1 MTRFRVAF
9 ISVAESAERWAKPL
23 RAALPEDALYFEAG
37 AIPPEEVDVVLTAAP
52 PPGALAPYTRLKL
65 IQSIWMGVETLAVDP
80 TLPRDVPL
88 ARMIDPSMTRAMVE
102 SAAAHVLNAH
112 LRLDDL
118 ARQQRESR
126 WKLLRSPTTDQR
138 TVGILG
144 MGELGRA
151 VAGTLMQLGF
161 RVRGWSRTPREVEG
175 VESFAGDGALPGFLA
190 GCEIL
195 VVLIPLTP
203 QTAGIIDASFLA
215 RLPDGAVLI
224 NLARGG
230 LVRDDDL
237 LIGARQR
244 PPASRSAR
252 RVQRRAAPS
261 GARFLEPRTSDR
273 DAARRGAYQS
283 ADCGRVCCRESA
295 AAGLGG
301 AVVGIGRPDAWLL
314 TKSRYAILKVIW

>member
-1 MTRFRVAF
+1 MTRFRVVF
-9 ISVAESAERWAKPL
+9 VSNAESAERWAETL
-23 RAALPEDALYFEAG
+23 RAALPEDALCFEPG
-37 AIPPEEVDVVLTAAP
+37 AVPPEEVDVVLTAAP

-65 IQSIWMGVETLAVDP
+65 IQSIWMGVETLVVDP

-88 ARMIDPSMTRAMVE
+88 ARMIDPSMTRGMVE

-112 LRLDDL
+112 LRLDEF
-118 ARQQRESR
+118 ARQQREAR
-126 WKLLRSPTTDQR
+126 WKLLRTPTADQR

-151 VAGTLMQLGF
+151 VAETLLQLEF

-175 VESFAGDGALPGFLA
+175 VESFAGDAALPGFLA
-190 GCEIL
+190 DCEIL

-203 QTAGIIDASFLA
+203 QTTGMIDASFLA

-237 LIGARQR
+237 L
-244 PPASRSAR
+244 
-252 RVQRRAAPS
+252 AALDS
-261 GARFLEPRTSDR
+261 
-273 DAARRGAYQS
+273 
-283 ADCGRVCCRESA
+283 GRVRHAVLDVFNVEPLPPGHRFWTHA
-295 AAGLGG
+295 RVTVTPHVAALTNPHTAAGFVAENLRRLAAGAPLLGLVDRARG
-301 AVVGIGRPDAWLL
+301 
-314 TKSRYAILKVIW
+314 Y

>member
-112 LRLDDL
+112 LHLDDL
-118 ARQQRESR
+118 ARQQRGSR

-175 VESFAGDGALPGFLA
+175 VESFAGDTALPGFLA

-237 LIGARQR
+237 LSALDSGRLRHAVLDVFNVEPLPPGHCFWSHARVTVTPHVAALTNPQTAAEFVAENLR
-244 PPASRSAR
+244 RLAS
-252 RVQRRAAPS
+252 
-261 GARFLEPRTSDR
+261 GEPLLGLVDRT
-273 DAARRGAYQS
+273 RGY
-283 ADCGRVCCRESA
+283 
-295 AAGLGG
+295 
-301 AVVGIGRPDAWLL
+301 
-314 TKSRYAILKVIW
+314 

>member
-1 MTRFRVAF
+1 MTRFRVVF
-9 ISVAESAERWAKPL
+9 VSNAESAERWAEPL
-23 RAALPEDALYFEAG
+23 RAALPEDALYFEPDAV
-37 AIPPEEVDVVLTAAP
+37 PPDEVDVVLTAAP
-52 PPGALAPYTRLKL
+52 PPGALAPYTHLKL
-65 IQSIWMGVETLAVDP
+65 IQSIWMGVETLVVDS

-118 ARQQRESR
+118 ARQQREAR
-126 WKLLRSPTTDQR
+126 WQLLRNPTTDRR

-151 VAGTLMQLGF
+151 VAEMLLQLGF
-161 RVRGWSRTPREVEG
+161 RGRGWSRTPRDVEG
-175 VESFAGDGALPGFLA
+175 VESFAGNAALPAFLA

-203 QTAGIIDASFLA
+203 QTMGMIDATFLA

-237 LIGARQR
+237 LAALDSGRLRHAVLDVFNVEPLPPEHRYWNHARVTVT
-244 PPASRSAR
+244 PH
-252 RVQRRAAPS
+252 VAALTNPQ
-261 GARFLEPRTSDR
+261 T
-273 DAARRGAYQS
+273 
-283 ADCGRVCCRESA
+283 
-295 AAGLGG
+295 AAGFVAENLRRLHAGEPLLGLVDRARG
-301 AVVGIGRPDAWLL
+301 
-314 TKSRYAILKVIW
+314 Y